1 MLQSLSIKNYAL
13 IQDLDID
20 FSEGLTTITGETGA
34 GKSILLG
41 ALSLILGQRADTSSI
56 QDGAGKC
63 IVEGNFNI
71 RAYQLNQFFEENDL
85 DYAEHTIIRREIL
98 QSGKSRAFINDT
110 PVNVAVLKKL
120 GESLVDVHSQHQN
133 LLLGDN
139 TFQLKVVDAFAGN
152 EEILAQYIDKYK
164 TYRAKTRKLEEMKAE
179 FEKAHADLDYY
190 KYQFEQLEAAKLDAE
205 EQKELEEEL
214 KTLSHT
220 EEIKQQL
227 EHVHFL
233 FNREEGSLLDELKS
247 GRDAL
252 SSILEF
258 YAPAQELYERL
269 NSAYIEL
276 QDLANETDV
285 LNESLEYDP
294 GRIEFIRERL
304 DTIYSLEQKH
314 QVDTVEELIRIR
326 DEIDQKIAAIDGS
339 DFKVSALEKEL
350 AELKASLEEQASL
363 LHEKRTKILPDF
375 EHSITTLLESMG
387 MKNAGFSVH
396 VSPEDEFSNFGK
408 DRVEFLFAANKNTN
422 LQKLAKIASGGE
434 LSRVMLSLKSIL
446 AQSSNLPTIIF
457 DEIDT
462 GTSGEIAHKMGNI
475 MKSMSDFMQVITITH
490 LPQIASKGGQHLLV
504 YKKEEGRK
512 PHTRIRQLEGEERLV
527 EIAKMLS
534 GETLTDA
541 ALENAKTLLNN

>member
-13 IQDLDID
+13 IRDLDID
-20 FSEGLTTITGETGA
+20 FSKGLTTITGETGA

-41 ALSLILGQRADTSSI
+41 ALSLILGQRADTSYI
-56 QDGAGKC
+56 QDGYDKC
-63 IVEGNFNI
+63 IVEGYFNI
-71 RAYQLNQFFEENDL
+71 RAYHLNQFFETHDL
-85 DYAEHTIIRREIL
+85 DYAENTIIRREIL

-110 PVNVAVLKKL
+110 PVNVAVLKQL
-120 GESLVDVHSQHQN
+120 GESLVDIHSQHQN

-139 TFQLKVVDAFAGN
+139 TFQLEVVDAFAGN
-152 EEILAQYIDKYK
+152 EERLEQYLEK
-164 TYRAKTRKLEEMKAE
+164 YRAFRAKSHELEALKANS
-179 FEKAHADLDYY
+179 EKAQNDLDYY
-190 KYQFEQLEAAKLDAE
+190 KFQYEQLEAAKLDAE

-227 EHVHFL
+227 GHVNFL

-247 GRDAL
+247 ARDAL
-252 SSILEF
+252 SSIMEF
-258 YAPAQELYERL
+258 YAPANELYERI

-276 QDLANETDV
+276 QDLANETDI

-304 DTIYSLEQKH
+304 DAIYSLEQKH
-314 QVDTVEELIRIR
+314 QVDTVADLINIR
-326 DEIDQKIAAIDGS
+326 DELEQKIAAIDGS
-339 DFKVSALEKEL
+339 DFKISAIEKELIEIKAALEKL
-350 AELKASLEEQASL
+350 ANE
-363 LHEKRTKILPDF
+363 LHEKRKEVLPDF
-375 EHSITTLLESMG
+375 ENSIIALLESMG
-387 MKNAGFSVH
+387 MKNAGFSVQ
-396 VSPEDEFSNFGK
+396 VSQDGEFNSFGK
-408 DRVEFLFAANKNTN
+408 DQLEFLFAANKNTN

-475 MKSMSDFMQVITITH
+475 MKSMSETMQVITITH
-490 LPQIASKGGQHLLV
+490 LPQIASKGDEHLLV
-504 YKKEEGRK
+504 YKKEEGKK

-527 EIAKMLS
+527 EVAKMLS
-534 GETLTDA
+534 GESLTDA
-541 ALENAKTLLNN
+541 ALENAKSLLNN